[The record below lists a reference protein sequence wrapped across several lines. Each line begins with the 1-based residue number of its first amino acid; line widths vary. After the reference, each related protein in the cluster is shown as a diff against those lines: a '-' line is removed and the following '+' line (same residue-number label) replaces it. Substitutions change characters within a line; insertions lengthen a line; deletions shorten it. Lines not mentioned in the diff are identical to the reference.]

1 MGTDRGSFDCH
12 SASSESEFSSD
23 ESDVDSPDEA
33 TASPSSAQD
42 DMLQTLLEERKK
54 KVVDQVMEHFWDL
67 FKKLELECPRSPSTL
82 SDGYDDDDDD
92 DDADSTISSASE
104 ISEALDCIGSGPRG
118 NESFREWDMRRCGH
132 GTAPADTGEGS
143 REAGES
149 SSSNIGGSFS
159 SSSSSLQG
167 KRKADDVEP
176 PGGQGSDG
184 SKKQKPD
191 PSGDPGSPS
200 QSGRIRRLGCPYYKR
215 QIMRGEREPLKGTSC
230 VYPGFSSISRMK

>member
-1 MGTDRGSFDCH
+1 
-12 SASSESEFSSD
+12 
-23 ESDVDSPDEA
+23 
-33 TASPSSAQD
+33 
-42 DMLQTLLEERKK
+42 
-54 KVVDQVMEHFWDL
+54 MEQFWDL

-92 DDADSTISSASE
+92 DADSTASSASE
-104 ISEALDCIGSGPRG
+104 ISEALDFIESGPQG

-132 GTAPADTGEGS
+132 ETAPADSGEGS
-143 REAGES
+143 GQAGES
-149 SSSNIGGSFS
+149 SSNNTGGSFS

-191 PSGDPGSPS
+191 PSGDLGSPS
-200 QSGRIRRLGCPYYKR
+200 QNGRNRKLGCPYYKR
-215 QIMRGEREPLKGTSC
+215 QIMRGEREPPRSTSC
-230 VYPGFSSISRMK
+230 VIPGFSSISRMK